1 VTIRNLDTADP
12 QLLVAK
18 WRAAHERAERLE
30 KELALARGH
39 GQYFVRGYERA
50 EAEWKSRANRAERIV
65 EQIRAA
71 FEEDYIDVPEHGW
84 VLRPRGLRRIAEIL
98 ERTK

>member
-12 QLLVAK
+12 QQLVAK
-18 WRAAHERAERLE
+18 WRIAHERAERLE
-30 KELALARGH
+30 RDLGDLREELDLVSALLDRVG
-39 GQYFVRGYERA
+39 RN
-50 EAEWKSRANRAERIV
+50 ANRSERV
-65 EQIRAA
+65 LSQIRAA
-71 FEEDYIDVPEHGW
+71 FEEDYIDVPDVGW